1 MQPRAPAAIH
11 VWLRQA
17 KSCPSPSDRGHL
29 DDFGCHK
36 NRSRPFRV
44 GVGALSTTRP
54 RFLPITR
61 PLAGLTASPK
71 NGRFRHGLLRIV
83 HAAAKGFPRFELWL
97 VNDSQSKIPLRWT
110 TGWRASPGDWH
121 VFDIGR
127 SGQRRTARRLSTRMT
142 LQEIK
147 QAMQGE
153 WVSIAP
159 EVRPSAIKTPD
170 GSIKPS
176 T

>member
-1 MQPRAPAAIH
+1 MKDRITIEERDVAFSRPYRAAEDLAGSVLH
-11 VWLRQA
+11 DL
-17 KSCPSPSDRGHL
+17 
-29 DDFGCHK
+29 FGVNADIRK
-36 NRSRPFRV
+36 NRSRPVLQCFTGPTLRV
-44 GVGALSTTRP
+44 
-54 RFLPITR
+54 
-61 PLAGLTASPK
+61 
-71 NGRFRHGLLRIV
+71 V

-97 VNDSQSKIPLRWT
+97 GNDSQSKIPLRWT

-127 SGQRRTARRLSTRMT
+127 SGQRRTARRLSTGMT

-170 GSIKPS
+170 GSIKRS